1 MTEHVFVFK
10 EAEVPT
16 TEDDR
21 SPWAN
26 VHVQSVQPVGWARET
41 LLAGLRS
48 LERIRRETEAAAA
61 LLLAALPD
69 DRDATAAHARNTGVS
84 AREARRQRAVAAVVA
99 AVPEAQELLASGRV
113 SAEHVAALKTVLDK
127 PGVGVLARRAI
138 GVPPEQFARDVERFR
153 LDLEQ
158 GDDTTARQ
166 RALRRLRFFRGSE
179 GMVGLSGLLPPL
191 EGATLKTMLQAIV
204 DARWKALHPERA
216 HELGG
221 HGGDSTEQRMAD
233 ALLELTGVSAP
244 SGGVADEGHDV
255 DAVHDAGV
263 SPFSLPTP
271 GPTRVHTSKPAVVVV
286 FDIDKYEAELLDHG
300 PIPVTESLFDQTR
313 AQLYLYFKNARG
325 EILKFGRARRDPT
338 FAQRLAV
345 MVRDR
350 HCIFAGCDAPASACD
365 VHHLNEWLLDQG
377 FTDVE
382 VLGLFCHPHH
392 RHLHVENL
400 RAVRE
405 PDGSVTILERATGIV
420 VARAS
425 PKRWAA

>member
-1 MTEHVFVFK
+1 MH
-10 EAEVPT
+10 
-16 TEDDR
+16 D
-21 SPWAN
+21 
-26 VHVQSVQPVGWARET
+26 
-41 LLAGLRS
+41 
-48 LERIRRETEAAAA
+48 AA
-61 LLLAALPD
+61 
-69 DRDATAAHARNTGVS
+69 
-84 AREARRQRAVAAVVA
+84 
-99 AVPEAQELLASGRV
+99 
-113 SAEHVAALKTVLDK
+113 
-127 PGVGVLARRAI
+127 
-138 GVPPEQFARDVERFR
+138 
-153 LDLEQ
+153 
-158 GDDTTARQ
+158 
-166 RALRRLRFFRGSE
+166 
-179 GMVGLSGLLPPL
+179 
-191 EGATLKTMLQAIV
+191 
-204 DARWKALHPERA
+204 
-216 HELGG
+216 
-221 HGGDSTEQRMAD
+221 
-233 ALLELTGVSAP
+233 
-244 SGGVADEGHDV
+244 EGHHV

-263 SPFSLPTP
+263 SPFVPPTP

-377 FTDVE
+377 FNDVE

-405 PDGSVTILERATGIV
+405 LDGAVTILERATGIV